1 MLTEP
6 TESDAANDLRIAAAA
21 VEAIDDGDIAGLP
34 DPLAR
39 LGAAL
44 RAAGAAYETAAS
56 CVVPAAQP
64 LNGAISYR
72 YQSAAAAWPAGS
84 PPSHES
90 FAAALASLHAAA
102 AAAWLAGRRGDEAR
116 RAVDALW
123 QSGPGSAAT

>member
-34 DPLAR
+34 DQLAR

-64 LNGAISYR
+64 PQWRHFLPLSERRG
-72 YQSAAAAWPAGS
+72 G
-84 PPSHES
+84 
-90 FAAALASLHAAA
+90 
-102 AAAWLAGRRGDEAR
+102 LAGWVA
-116 RAVDALW
+116 AV
-123 QSGPGSAAT
+123 T